1 MSTTQIACLIPLLY
15 LVYATNYGLFQLK
28 ISNIYGLHKNQHTD
42 PPCLLFSSMLLM
54 RMSVPISYN
63 FLQLTS
69 IDQAAIYQVMGAVKY
84 VSFLGEGF
92 NRWVFPIALMLMVA
106 LTAFRIYGRLLSCL
120 GLKQYSFEQEDQK
133 ELADDGKYIIE
144 QYKSEVLINQGPS
157 STINSAAENTY
168 RAGSAGYE
176 K

>member
-1 MSTTQIACLIPLLY
+1 
-15 LVYATNYGLFQLK
+15 
-28 ISNIYGLHKNQHTD
+28 
-42 PPCLLFSSMLLM
+42 MLLM

-92 NRWVFPIALMLMVA
+92 NRWVFPICLILMVA
-106 LTAFRIYGRLLSCL
+106 LTAFRIYGRLLACV

-157 STINSAAENTY
+157 TINSAAENTY